1 MPGEALLLG
10 AAVGGIQTLIES
22 GKAKRA
28 NKDLQKLFKQR
39 KAFKTPSEVFDILN
53 LTESNAAQGFSD
65 QTMGYLTGQ
74 AESGLAAG
82 LGTAKLLGADPNQLG
97 GILNQYY
104 GDIFKIGAE
113 SDLVKMKK
121 FDSFTN
127 ALQLV
132 AQNKEAEWQSAD
144 NLIKDQAQAAAS
156 RLGKAEQG
164 INSGLNF
171 AIQSLTNFAGA
182 NLYKPPVPPS
192 VPPKGGASETVVID
206 SGGGAGGRTPS
217 EILAQRNPIY

>member
-1 MPGEALLLG
+1 MAAELIAEG
-10 AAVGGIQTLIES
+10 AGVLIGGIQALIES

-28 NKDLQKLFKQR
+28 NADLQKLFKQR
-39 KAFKTPSEVFDILN
+39 KAYSTPKEVFDILN
-53 LTESNAAQGFSD
+53 LTEFNAQQGFSD
-65 QTMGYLTGQ
+65 QTTEYLTGQ

-132 AQNKEAEWQSAD
+132 AQNKDAEFQSAD
-144 NLIKDQAQAAAS
+144 NLIKDQMQAAAA
-156 RLGKAEQG
+156 RLGSAERG
-164 INSGLNF
+164 ISSGLNF
-171 AIQSLTNFAGA
+171 AIQSGVNLASSGLYDTNST
-182 NLYKPPVPPS
+182 NPKTTYKSNREELLATNTPTTAPRPVRI
-192 VPPKGGASETVVID
+192 G
-206 SGGGAGGRTPS
+206 
-217 EILAQRNPIY
+217 